1 MFSQLV
7 FSCTILL
14 TLTLTVLLFPQ
25 DGENAHSLAMKNA
38 DNADNPLL
46 YHISKYIYIYRMPF
60 IFLF

>member
-7 FSCTILL
+7 FSRTILL

-46 YHISKYIYIYRMPF
+46 NYISKHMYFHTTPF
-60 IFLF
+60 IILF